1 MSGDVL
7 SVKVGVWQGEHI
19 LLASN
24 ESGTGMLLKLLQNT
38 EEPLTVRAVLTLR
51 NSYFRDML

>member
-7 SVKVGVWQGEHI
+7 SVTVGVWQGEHI

-24 ESGTGMLLKLLQNT
+24 ESGTGMLLKLLQYT
-38 EEPLTVRAVLTLR
+38 E
-51 NSYFRDML
+51 